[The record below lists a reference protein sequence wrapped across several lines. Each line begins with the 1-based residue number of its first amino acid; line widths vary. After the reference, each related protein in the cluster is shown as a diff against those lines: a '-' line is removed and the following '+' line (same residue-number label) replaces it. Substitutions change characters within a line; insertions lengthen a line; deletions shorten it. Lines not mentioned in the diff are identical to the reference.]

1 MQAPNAGPHFPSWQ
15 LATGHTLPQLPQL
28 FGSLSSAVQHP
39 ALGSPVGCSITVDW
53 KLPPQGQPQ
62 QPQFVGLL
70 MSNSTVCVSN
80 PGAEIVA
87 V

>member
-1 MQAPNAGPHFPSWQ
+1 M
-15 LATGHTLPQLPQL
+15 
-28 FGSLSSAVQHP
+28 
-39 ALGSPVGCSITVDW
+39 TVDW
-53 KLPPQGQPQ
+53 KFPPQKHPQ
-62 QPQFVGLL
+62 HPQFVGLL

>member
-1 MQAPNAGPHFPSWQ
+1 LHVGIA
-15 LATGHTLPQLPQL
+15 HTLPQLPQ
-28 FGSLSSAVQHP
+28 FIGSLSSAVQQP
-39 ALGSPVGCSITVDW
+39 AVGSPVGRNMTVDW
-53 KLPPQGQPQ
+53 KLAPQGQPQ

>member
-1 MQAPNAGPHFPSWQ
+1 
-15 LATGHTLPQLPQL
+15 LPQLPQL
-28 FGSLSSAVQHP
+28 RGSVSSAAQHP
-39 ALGSPVGCSITVDW
+39 AVGSPVGRNMTVDW
-53 KLPPQGQPQ
+53 KNPPQPQPQ